1 MTAAAADREQVEVWP
16 APAPAAP
23 VFLCALRRRADARG
37 APIPARVQA
46 NAWAC
51 LNVVL
56 SGQVHCADGPLPPA
70 FLTGPFSAPFDTE
83 VRGGLLS
90 LSVVLQPWALRPL
103 FGLSAADLVDR
114 LLAIDGIASPRL
126 HSLCDL
132 ARRAGAGAL
141 PPQALWSEVA
151 QRVAGIDAAPADLA
165 LETLRRQ
172 GVEAAAE
179 SLGVSAR
186 YYRRRFT
193 GHMGLAPATWQRIT
207 RWEQS
212 LRDLAQA
219 SSLAELSVRHGYAD
233 QAHLTRETRALL
245 GTSPARLRHAL
256 RAGEQGWSL
265 QPARVRFVQDP
276 REGAA

>member
-1 MTAAAADREQVEVWP
+1 MTSPAADREQVDVWP

-23 VFLCALRRRADARG
+23 AFLCALLRRAHAKET
-37 APIPARVQA
+37 PISARVHA

-56 SGQVHCADGPLPPA
+56 SGEVRCADGPLPAA
-70 FLTGPFSAPFDTE
+70 FLTGPFSAPFDTD
-83 VRGGLLS
+83 VRGELLS
-90 LSVVLQPWALRPL
+90 LSIVLQPWALRPL
-103 FGLSAADLVDR
+103 FDLPASELVDR
-114 LLAIDGIASPRL
+114 LLAVDGIASPRL
-126 HSLCDL
+126 HALCDY
-132 ARRAGAGAL
+132 ARVACGGGL
-141 PPQALWSEVA
+141 SPQALWSAVA
-151 QRVAGIDAAPADLA
+151 ELVAGAGATPPALA
-165 LETLRRQ
+165 LETLRRH

-186 YYRRRFT
+186 HYRRRFT
-193 GHMGLAPATWQRIT
+193 DHMGLAPAAWLRIT

-212 LRDLAQA
+212 LQDLAQA
-219 SSLAELSVRHGYAD
+219 SSLAELSARHGYAD

-256 RAGEQGWSL
+256 RAGEGGWAL
-265 QPARVRFVQDP
+265 QPARVRFVQDA